1 MEPEATPPTLVAPT
15 TPGDDP
21 VLVPIVSSITGIMD
35 RAYLEMIS
43 RKEPAVFMK
52 FATAVLGMRLS
63 KGGDRQQTIVNV
75 VNAIPRSPLDG
86 LPPGFTYK

>member
-1 MEPEATPPTLVAPT
+1 MEPEATPPALVAPA
-15 TPGDDP
+15 TPDDP
-21 VLVPIVSSITGIMD
+21 VLVPIVASVTGIMD

-52 FATAVLGMRLS
+52 FATAVLGMRLNRN
-63 KGGDRQQTIVNV
+63 GDRQQTIVNV

-86 LPPGFTYK
+86 LPPGFTIK